1 MLPHPFLQLEV
12 ARQRHEDL
20 LAATERL
27 RLANSVDSQK
37 SFLAPRLVLAVRTTT
52 GSRRPASQLRK
63 ETA

>member
-27 RLANSVDSQK
+27 RLANSVDSREG
-37 SFLAPRLVLAVRTTT
+37 SLGARLVPAVARTP
-52 GSRRPASQLRK
+52 SLLRPAAYVRK